1 MTKMFLSGSAVVHC
15 RPLTKLE
22 LNSQKT
28 DILDNAIDD
37 KALFAVFSEA
47 VTKMKGE
54 EEASRFYE
62 IIRQK

>member
-1 MTKMFLSGSAVVHC
+1 VAHC
-15 RPLTKLE
+15 RPLSKTE
-22 LNSQKT
+22 LNNPKS

-47 VTKMKGE
+47 VTKMKRE